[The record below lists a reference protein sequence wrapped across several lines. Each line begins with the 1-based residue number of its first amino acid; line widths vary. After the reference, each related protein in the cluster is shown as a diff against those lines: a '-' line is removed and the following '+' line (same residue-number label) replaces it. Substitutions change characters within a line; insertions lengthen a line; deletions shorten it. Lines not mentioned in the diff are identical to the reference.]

1 MDRDISRDLF
11 CFPFVYVTKL
21 FAVTTTSQKDRWFLE
36 RKRLIHF
43 EDFFSRFSFFHL
55 SQFRRS
61 FSLHGVSIYNKT
73 EYEKIEDWPT
83 TWHFCVFPFPL
94 VGIKEIKL
102 LSLKKREIGFSDLV
116 WICADF
122 FFFFEWLRLFFEV
135 FFQIMIMSYRL
146 YVYINY
152 YYYLFFLDD
161 GMLFLKNKY
170 YFKNK
175 KTKGI

>member
-55 SQFRRS
+55 SQFCRS

-122 FFFFEWLRLFFEV
+122 FFFFEWLRLLWNFFSDYDNELE
-135 FFQIMIMSYRL
+135 IIRIY
-146 YVYINY
+146 
-152 YYYLFFLDD
+152 
-161 GMLFLKNKY
+161 
-170 YFKNK
+170 
-175 KTKGI
+175 